1 MAGICWNRIP
11 IPIVNMISPW
21 YSPCLCVP
29 ISSGFRAKGAR
40 RRDLWKG
47 DWMENFTWFT
57 PMDMGNMR
65 KCGEIWGAMMGIIW
79 SNYALPQ
86 LTKGL
91 FEFWAWEVRDMWF
104 PFATPILCSLLTKH
118 FLPRRCGLLRL
129 TIFHWFHAS
138 IVEWDTVYWGP
149 IRPKWDGNSFE
160 GGTVH
165 HEQVYKAV
173 SKQTGK
179 AQRVAQGAPSIS
191 RLQLSKQ
198 ISTYSPQL
206 QCSFCL
212 LSRDQVFHRQLHFG
226 RMNVG

>member
-1 MAGICWNRIP
+1 MPRLLSETPSIG
-11 IPIVNMISPW
+11 VQ
-21 YSPCLCVP
+21 
-29 ISSGFRAKGAR
+29 SGQSEMG
-40 RRDLWKG
+40 
-47 DWMENFTWFT
+47 T
-57 PMDMGNMR
+57 PSR
-65 KCGEIWGAMMGIIW
+65 GE
-79 SNYALPQ
+79 
-86 LTKGL
+86 
-91 FEFWAWEVRDMWF
+91 
-104 PFATPILCSLLTKH
+104 
-118 FLPRRCGLLRL
+118 
-129 TIFHWFHAS
+129 
-138 IVEWDTVYWGP
+138 
-149 IRPKWDGNSFE
+149 
-160 GGTVH
+160 TVH